1 MKIKYLSISIIAIIL
16 DQLTKYIIV
25 SNMSLY
31 QNIVV
36 IDNFFSLFYIR
47 NSGAAFS
54 ILEGKMLFFY
64 LITIAGLV
72 LVYYIFK
79 TSKTKLS
86 LIASALLLGGII
98 GNFIDRL
105 IHQEVIDFLKFTFFG
120 NDFAIFNLADS
131 FISIAV
137 VLLII
142 DIFVDRKGEKN
153 AN

>member
-1 MKIKYLSISIIAIIL
+1 MKIKYLSISLIAIIL
-16 DQLTKYIIV
+16 DQLTKYLIV
-25 SNMSLY
+25 SNMNLY
-31 QNIVV
+31 QNITV

-86 LIASALLLGGII
+86 LIASSLLLGGIV

-105 IHQEVIDFLKFTFFG
+105 IHQEVIDFLKFTIFDR
-120 NDFAIFNLADS
+120 DFAIFNLADA

-137 VLLII
+137 VLLFI
-142 DIFVDRKGEKN
+142 DIFLEKRGDKH